1 MVNSDMTRICL
12 LAALFGLAL
21 AAETSPNPLA
31 DLEARADEVVR
42 VNLTAPM
49 LRALSQATPED
60 PEEARLLKA
69 LAGVSGIEV
78 VVYEFAGHEM
88 PDSDDVNAVRAAM
101 IPADW
106 PRFLT
111 SRSKDPDE
119 LVHGYAGPGGLAL
132 IVAEAGGITA
142 VHIDGMLSGSALPV
156 LSHRFGLPGL
166 SAAET
171 GAADTGPTD
180 KGPTDQ
186 GTPAAA
192 ESAPVR
198 TVHAETLNFGR
209 LVHDVEAESGVRHMH
224 VPLMG
229 AAMKVASPIAYMAS
243 GGRAKAINVAIF
255 EGAPADFTNHV
266 DKVLPEGWSR
276 FVEVREADEST
287 NIYVGEVGRWMPML
301 VATRDSEDGVLVTV
315 KASLKDLFKSP
326 LDWAHDQ
333 DHDGK

>member
-1 MVNSDMTRICL
+1 MSRITL
-12 LAALFGLAL
+12 LVALFGLAL
-21 AAETSPNPLA
+21 AAQTSPNPLA
-31 DLEARADEVVR
+31 DLDARADEVVR
-42 VNLTAPM
+42 VNLTAPI

-60 PEEARLLKA
+60 ADEARFLKA
-69 LAGVSGIEV
+69 LAGISGIKV
-78 VVYEFAGHEM
+78 VVYEFADREM

-119 LVHGYAGPGGLAL
+119 VVHGYAGPGGLAL
-132 IVAEAGGITA
+132 IVAEAGEITA

-156 LSHRFGLPGL
+156 LSHRFGLPTL
-166 SAAET
+166 
-171 GAADTGPTD
+171 GAADTGT
-180 KGPTDQ
+180 
-186 GTPAAA
+186 AAVA
-192 ESAPVR
+192 EAAPVR
-198 TVHAETLNFGR
+198 TVHAENLSFGR
-209 LVHDVEAESGVRHMH
+209 LVRDLEAETGVHHMH

-229 AAMKVASPIAYMAS
+229 VAMKVASPIAYMAS
-243 GGRAKAINVAIF
+243 GGRAKAIDVAIF
-255 EGAPADFTNHV
+255 EGAPPDFTNHV

-301 VATRDSEDGVLVTV
+301 IATRDSDDGVLVTV

-326 LDWAHDQ
+326 LAWAHHN
-333 DHDGK
+333 DHDDHE

>member
-1 MVNSDMTRICL
+1 MTRICL

-42 VNLTAPM
+42 VNLTAPV

-60 PEEARLLKA
+60 AEEARFLKA
-69 LAGVSGIEV
+69 LAGVSGIRV
-78 VVYEFAGHEM
+78 VVYEFAGREM

-132 IVAEAGGITA
+132 IVAEAGEITA
-142 VHIDGMLSGSALPV
+142 VHIDGMISGSALPV
-156 LSHRFGLPGL
+156 LSHRFGLPAL
-166 SAAET
+166 

-180 KGPTDQ
+180 KGI
-186 GTPAAA
+186 PAAA

-198 TVHAETLNFGR
+198 TVHAEALSFGR
-209 LVHDVEAESGVRHMH
+209 LVHDLEAESGVQHMH

-229 AAMKVASPIAYMAS
+229 AAMKVASPIAYVAS

-255 EGAPADFTNHV
+255 EGAPPSFTDDV

-276 FVEVREADEST
+276 LVEVREPDEST

-301 VATRDSEDGVLVTV
+301 IATRDSDDGVLVTV

-326 LDWAHDQ
+326 LDWTHHNDE
-333 DHDGK
+333 